1 MARSSMNLKDYSI
14 EQLEKLFAQV
24 EKEKDRRTKDVKAA
38 KQKILSMMKEFGISV
53 ADFAD
58 AEMKKSTPAPKK
70 ASRKKAKR
78 KSTRKAAPA
87 AAKAAPVKRAKAP
100 KKATAKK
107 APAKKTATKKTRKK
121 VAPKY
126 ANPEDKSMKW
136 TGRGRQP
143 LWVVAALKSGK
154 TMDDLK
160 I

>member
-1 MARSSMNLKDYSI
+1 MNLKNYSI

-24 EKEKDRRTKDVKAA
+24 EKEKVRRTQDVIAA
-38 KQKILSMMKEFGISV
+38 KQKILSMMKEFSLSV
-53 ADFAD
+53 ADFAE
-58 AEMKKSTPAPKK
+58 AEMKKTASASKK
-70 ASRKKAKR
+70 TRRKKTKR
-78 KSTRKAAPA
+78 KSVKKAAPV
-87 AAKAAPVKRAKAP
+87 AAKAAPAKPAKAQ
-100 KKATAKK
+100 KQTST
-107 APAKKTATKKTRKK
+107 KKTAAKKTRKK

-126 ANPEDKSMKW
+126 ANPEDESIKW